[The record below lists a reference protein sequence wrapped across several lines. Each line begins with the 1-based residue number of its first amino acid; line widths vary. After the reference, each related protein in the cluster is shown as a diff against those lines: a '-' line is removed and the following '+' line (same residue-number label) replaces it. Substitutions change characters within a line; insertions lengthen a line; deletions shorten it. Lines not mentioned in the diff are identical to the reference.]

1 INDQQNS
8 IDKNDL
14 SLLELFHNTIPYD
27 LKIEIGTHI
36 FHAHRH
42 ILILRSDYFKTL
54 FGSHFNDCT
63 NNQLKLNDDIDVNAF
78 DILLKYLY
86 TNRIEHVIHD
96 GSLLIEL
103 SHFIVSYS

>member
-1 INDQQNS
+1 
-8 IDKNDL
+8 
-14 SLLELFHNTIPYD
+14 
-27 LKIEIGTHI
+27 KIEIGTHI
-36 FHAHRH
+36 VHAHRH